1 MYVRFFKQTG
11 TFQIGAIWFVG
22 ALLAVFSTAAISG
35 AHLNPAVSLSFLL
48 IRPKDFSTGSFIE
61 YTLAQLVGGILA
73 GIVNFLLFRPAIGG
87 EFTQT
92 TASAFGDY
100 WSESS
105 VGGPVQAM
113 LVEAFGT
120 AVLTFVVFAATNP
133 KNNVPDAV
141 VPVLVASA
149 IGGVISV
156 LGSTTGAGIN
166 PARGMCVVILTI
178 TSRVPMSFSTFIH
191 ITTLTFLLHLMYR
204 LWTSSSN
211 FLFRLGL

>member
-1 MYVRFFKQTG
+1 M
-11 TFQIGAIWFVG
+11 
-22 ALLAVFSTAAISG
+22 
-35 AHLNPAVSLSFLL
+35 NPAVSLSFAL
-48 IRPKDFSTGSFIE
+48 IRPNDFSYGEFIE

-166 PARGMCVVILTI
+166 PARGMCAVILT
-178 TSRVPMSFSTFIH
+178 
-191 ITTLTFLLHLMYR
+191 
-204 LWTSSSN
+204 N
-211 FLFRLGL
+211 